1 MEVSPGIHRIR
12 IPMPDAVLGY
22 TDAYLV
28 QGKHDWLLID
38 TGVDNDEAFDA
49 LESQIREVGLG
60 FTDISQ
66 IVLTHTHTDHYGLA
80 GKVKQLSQARLVFH
94 QAENALIEQRYVN
107 AGSYFIEWAQQ
118 LKDNGMPDAELPKLQ
133 RSSPAAGDPA
143 RSFTF
148 SDTELQGGEILSTGL
163 FNLEVIWT
171 PGHSPGHICLYEPR
185 QKVLFTGDHILPVT
199 IPNVSYPQP
208 MEDPLGKYLA
218 SLKQLAQL
226 EVELV
231 LPAHEHSFTDLK
243 QRIGEII
250 RYRQRRLTAI
260 LQVMGDGPRT
270 PYQIASDIPWLM
282 KSEEDKGT
290 SYKDLAIWD
299 KRLALG
305 ETTSHLELLR
315 CEGKMERFSR
325 DNVFFYRST
334 KRSDIA

>member
-1 MEVSPGIHRIR
+1 
-12 IPMPDAVLGY
+12 MPDAILRY
-22 TDAYLV
+22 TDAYLI
-28 QGKHDWLLID
+28 QGSHGWLLID
-38 TGVDNDEAFDA
+38 TGVDTADAFDA
-49 LESQIREVGLG
+49 LETQIKGVGLS
-60 FTDISQ
+60 FADISQ
-66 IVLTHTHTDHYGLA
+66 IVLTHTHLDHYGLA

-94 QAENALIEQRYVN
+94 QAENALIEQRYIN
-107 AGSYFIEWAQQ
+107 AGSYFIQWAQQ
-118 LKDNGMPDAELPKLQ
+118 LKHNGMPDAELPQLP
-133 RSSPAAGDPA
+133 RPSPAAEDPA

-148 SDTELQGGEILSTGL
+148 SDTALQGGEILSTGL
-163 FNLEVIWT
+163 FNLEALWT
-171 PGHSPGHICLYEPR
+171 PGHSPGHICLYEPK
-185 QKVLFTGDHILPVT
+185 QKILFTGDHILPVT

-218 SLKQLAQL
+218 SLGQLAQL

-231 LPAHEHSFTDLK
+231 LPAHEHSFTDLQ

-260 LQVMGDGPRT
+260 LQVMEDRPRT

-325 DNVFFYRST
+325 DNIFFYGIIE
-334 KRSDIA
+334 KRNVS